1 MKDLKNIPAMKSKK
15 IKFPLADQIDVITGQ
30 GTYQAKSVHIKG
42 PCVIDVG
49 VNNIWL
55 KTVSSMDIYDQR
67 TLEKDVV
74 DEVQE
79 EAVEKAPKPKTTRKP
94 RTPRAKSNG

>member
-15 IKFPLADQIDVITGQ
+15 IKFALADQIDVITGQ

-49 VNNIWL
+49 VDNIWL
-55 KTVSSMDIYDQR
+55 KTVSAVDIYNHR
-67 TLEKDVV
+67 TLEEDVV
-74 DEVQE
+74 EEVQPE
-79 EAVEKAPKPKTTRKP
+79 EAPKPKATRKP
-94 RTPRAKSNG
+94 RTPRAKSDG

>member
-15 IKFPLADQIDVITGQ
+15 IKFALADQIDVITGQ

-42 PCVIDVG
+42 PCIIDVTPRD
-49 VNNIWL
+49 IIL
-55 KTVSSMDIYDQR
+55 KTVAAMEIYDQR
-67 TLEKDVV
+67 TLEEDVV
-74 DEVQE
+74 EEVQPE
-79 EAVEKAPKPKTTRKP
+79 EAPKPKATRKP

>member
-15 IKFPLADQIDVITGQ
+15 IKFALADQIDVITGQ

-42 PCVIDVG
+42 PCIIDVTPRD
-49 VNNIWL
+49 IIL
-55 KTVSSMDIYDQR
+55 KTVAAMDIYDQR
-67 TLEKDVV
+67 TLEEDVV
-74 DEVQE
+74 EEVQPE
-79 EAVEKAPKPKTTRKP
+79 EAPKPKATRKP

>member
-42 PCVIDVG
+42 PCIIDVTPRD
-49 VNNIWL
+49 IML
-55 KTVSSMDIYDQR
+55 KTVAAMDIYDQR
-67 TLEKDVV
+67 TLEEDVV
-74 DEVQE
+74 EEVQAE
-79 EAVEKAPKPKTTRKP
+79 EAPKPKATRKP
-94 RTPRAKSNG
+94 RTPRAKSDG